1 MINSVNTFP
10 MLQGVNNQGLDNKN
24 LNVNNPVQNTVVSNP
39 NLGGVDA
46 LASYNRSIIS
56 NPLKPKVLEHLKME
70 VLPDNIDSIKGEKV
84 YNSNGKLNSVVEKNE
99 KTTNLYYLD
108 GDKVNELQ
116 VFDNSTG
123 KLLKLQSNVD
133 SGTGF
138 VKEYYENGSKTSLYM
153 NGQLEETVQ
162 NEVRPDGTRVEYG
175 CNADGSSII
184 SETNNYINTKKITSF
199 DNDGYLNKITTVD
212 YNKATQQITN
222 YKKGHIVNNS
232 ISNFTPLENPTGK
245 DVLHD
250 LDLVPAQQFV
260 LGYNPNSVQGEK
272 TYYSN
277 GKIESIKTKTSN
289 GEVVHNFDLMG
300 KLLDIKTEDN
310 KKIVFNTKSGEV
322 STIEETLPNGNK
334 KITIFP
340 NDILEKTV
348 EVVSPDKKNK
358 KVAKFYQDGKMS
370 SYAEIQ
376 NDKMVVL
383 DFDAKGNIINLN
395 K

>member
-1 MINSVNTFP
+1 M
-10 MLQGVNNQGLDNKN
+10 
-24 LNVNNPVQNTVVSNP
+24 
-39 NLGGVDA
+39 
-46 LASYNRSIIS
+46 
-56 NPLKPKVLEHLKME
+56 
-70 VLPDNIDSIKGEKV
+70 
-84 YNSNGKLNSVVEKNE
+84 
-99 KTTNLYYLD
+99 
-108 GDKVNELQ
+108 
-116 VFDNSTG
+116 
-123 KLLKLQSNVD
+123 
-133 SGTGF
+133 
-138 VKEYYENGSKTSLYM
+138 
-153 NGQLEETVQ
+153 
-162 NEVRPDGTRVEYG
+162 
-175 CNADGSSII
+175 
-184 SETNNYINTKKITSF
+184 
-199 DNDGYLNKITTVD
+199 
-212 YNKATQQITN
+212 
-222 YKKGHIVNNS
+222 
-232 ISNFTPLENPTGK
+232 
-245 DVLHD
+245 
-250 LDLVPAQQFV
+250 DLVPAQQFV

-348 EVVSPDKKNK
+348 EVVSPDNKNK

-370 SYAEIQ
+370 SYAEMQ